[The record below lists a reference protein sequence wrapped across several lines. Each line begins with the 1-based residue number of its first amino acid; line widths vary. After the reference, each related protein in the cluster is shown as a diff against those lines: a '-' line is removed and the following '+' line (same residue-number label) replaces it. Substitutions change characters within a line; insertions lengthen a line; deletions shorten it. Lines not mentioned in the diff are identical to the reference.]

1 MASRA
6 DSCLFPPMAEAKP
19 KSSRRR
25 KRVVEPGS
33 RGAAADAI
41 SAGTPTAAVNRVQER
56 IAEDGG
62 TALAAY
68 RDPLGGHWQVL
79 AALPVDRVEPTP
91 YQRDLSAPHVA
102 RLAEAIER
110 LGRFLDPIVVVP
122 AEGGRYWTPNGSH
135 RLAALRQLGARAVV
149 ALVVPE
155 PEVAHRI
162 LVLNTEK
169 AHNLRERALEV
180 ARLAEALGELD
191 DRPERDYA
199 LEFEE
204 PALLTL
210 GLCYQQNGRFAGAS
224 YHPVL
229 KRTEEFSS
237 SKLSRALEV
246 RRDRAE
252 RLLEL
257 DVAVGEAVK
266 RLRDRGFQSPYL
278 RAFVVARINPL
289 RFKRGAKADPDEIL
303 AKMLAAARRFDADRV
318 RPDQVAQAG
327 GPPEESSS

>member
-1 MASRA
+1 
-6 DSCLFPPMAEAKP
+6 MAEAKP
-19 KSSRRR
+19 KPSRRR
-25 KRVVEPGS
+25 KRAVEPGS
-33 RGAAADAI
+33 RGPELAEIASGA
-41 SAGTPTAAVNRVQER
+41 PPAVVTRLAER
-56 IAEDGG
+56 IAADGG
-62 TALAAY
+62 QVLASY

-79 AALPVDRVEPTP
+79 AALPIDAVEPTP
-91 YQRDLSAPHVA
+91 YQRDLSEPHVA
-102 RLAEAIER
+102 RLGEAIER

-122 AEGGRYWTPNGSH
+122 ADGGRYWTPNGNH

-180 ARLAEALGELD
+180 ARLAEALVALD

-204 PALLTL
+204 PSLLTL
-210 GLCYQQNGRFAGAS
+210 GLCYLKNGRFAGAS
-224 YHPVL
+224 YQPVL
-229 KRTEEFSS
+229 KRTEEFSTTR
-237 SKLSRALEV
+237 LSRALEV
-246 RRDRAE
+246 RRGRAE

-257 DVAVGEAVK
+257 DEAVAEAVK
-266 RLRDRGFQSPYL
+266 RLRDRGFESPYL

-289 RFKRGAKADPDEIL
+289 RFKRGAKADPDETI
-303 AKMLAAARRFDADRV
+303 AKMLASAKKFDAERIKA
-318 RPDQVAQAG
+318 DQVARAG
-327 GPPEESSS
+327 GAPEEA